1 MISLRRGGQQ
11 SATTKPDVVRQA
23 SELARRHPGSP
34 LRELEALAGALLAVF
49 FALLHAAVAGEVSG
63 VAQLLV
69 HADGGRIGSGIAG
82 DGPEHDLESA
92 GQALADGAGLAGE
105 PAAMD
110 LHDHGEP
117 VL

>member
-1 MISLRRGGQQ
+1 MTVRCLR
-11 SATTKPDVVRQA
+11 
-23 SELARRHPGSP
+23 LARRSGLQTGRSKRKRFGLP
-34 LRELEALAGALLAVF
+34 LRELEALAGALLAVLL
-49 FALLHAAVAGEVSG
+49 ALLHAAVAREVAG

-92 GQALADGAGLAGE
+92 GQTLADGAGLAGE

-110 LHDHGEP
+110 LHDHVEP